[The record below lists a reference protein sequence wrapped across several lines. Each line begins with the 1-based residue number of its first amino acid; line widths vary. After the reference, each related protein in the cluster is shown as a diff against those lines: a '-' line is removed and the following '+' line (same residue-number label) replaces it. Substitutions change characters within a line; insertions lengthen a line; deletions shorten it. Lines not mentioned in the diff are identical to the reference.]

1 LENWREQAAIL
12 VERNI
17 APQGIANK
25 NILGALKA
33 IPRHLFIPPDLRTYS
48 YEDIP
53 LPIGEEQTISQPFIV
68 AKMTDLLGL
77 QKGDNVLEIGTGSG
91 YQSALLAEMGM
102 KVTTIERIEALA
114 LKSREVFRQLSYN
127 NIVSIIGDGRKGF
140 PDNAPY
146 QGIIVTAEAT
156 KIEDAWLDQLA
167 DRGKLVLPLSTENGL
182 CRLCVRQKKVEEKAG
197 YIDTWYDYCRFVPI
211 LPGVK
216 K

>member
-1 LENWREQAAIL
+1 MDNWREQAVAL
-12 VERNI
+12 VERSI

-25 NILGALKA
+25 NILEAMKA
-33 IPRHLFIPPDLRTYS
+33 IPRHLFIPPELRAYS

-68 AKMTDLLGL
+68 AKMTDLLAL
-77 QKGDNVLEIGTGSG
+77 EQGDKVLEIGTGSG

-102 KVTTIERIEALA
+102 KVTTIERIELLA

-127 NIVSIIGDGRKGF
+127 NIVSIIGDGREGYS
-140 PDNAPY
+140 DNAPY
-146 QGIIVTAEAT
+146 QGIIVTAEAS
-156 KIEDAWLDQLA
+156 KIEDAWLDQLVG
-167 DRGKLVLPLSTENGL
+167 RGKLVLPLSTGNGL
-182 CRLCVRQKKVEEKAG
+182 CRLCVRQKKADENAG